1 MLVAV
6 PVPAIKESPP
16 APPGLLKATRLEWEA
31 FWADPL
37 ARMVKPSDISAL
49 ERLFQFKD
57 EQERCRRAVTRR
69 PPAPRRRADE
79 DNESWGARLQ
89 EYADL
94 TRRTGRVVEGSQGQ
108 PVLNPLY
115 RQISSLEKD
124 IRQLE
129 DRFGMTLASR
139 LKLGITFADAAK
151 SLEEINR
158 RADADVDEEPD
169 DDPRLAAVVLAD
181 DDGGRPAPPKPRR
194 AGLSVDR
201 G

>member
-1 MLVAV
+1 
-6 PVPAIKESPP
+6 
-16 APPGLLKATRLEWEA
+16 
-31 FWADPL
+31 
-37 ARMVKPSDISAL
+37 
-49 ERLFQFKD
+49 
-57 EQERCRRAVTRR
+57 
-69 PPAPRRRADE
+69 
-79 DNESWGARLQ
+79 
-89 EYADL
+89 
-94 TRRTGRVVEGSQGQ
+94 
-108 PVLNPLY
+108 LNPLY